1 MDMVRHQVPFF
12 YPTFALFGQS
22 VKYLSEVFLDLT
34 EDHLF
39 AVLRDKNDVVL
50 TFPAGMR

>member
-1 MDMVRHQVPFF
+1 VPFF
-12 YPTFALFGQS
+12 YPTLALFCQS

-34 EDHLF
+34 EDPLL
-39 AVLRDKNDVVL
+39 AVLRDKHDVVL